1 MRLPTTRKDRALKR
15 KRLEVS
21 LEDELDALR
30 DFADLADYTEAV
42 RKREAETK
50 AAEPAADKGKGKGKA
65 TATVAARAAPDSDG
79 EGNGDSADED
89 ALAYYNAVKAS
100 QERRREAREQAVA
113 ESKARP
119 ATAAFSGDEDGNG
132 ASSADDGNDKRMA
145 TDAILKNRGLTV
157 KRKKEL
163 RNPRVKRRKQYEK
176 AQKKLK
182 STGVRVA
189 AVPQSAYGGESTGI
203 KRNLARSVPLK

>member
-42 RKREAETK
+42 RKREAEAK

-65 TATVAARAAPDSDG
+65 AARAAPASDE

-100 QERRREAREQAVA
+100 QERRRETREQAVA
-113 ESKARP
+113 EGKAR
-119 ATAAFSGDEDGNG
+119 AAAAAFSSGDEDGSG
-132 ASSADDGNDKRMA
+132 ASSADDGSGKRLA
-145 TDAILKNRGLTV
+145 TDTILKNRGLTV

-189 AVPQSAYGGESTGI
+189 TVPQTAYGGESTGI